1 MQFLTAFR
9 IVTNLGFLG
18 GVPHNIL
25 PVLVHDLE
33 QPALLRHLLH
43 DVLRGEDG
51 LQIQPLG
58 LHLQP
63 LVNGVLDPQ
72 QPLLPILTA
81 DNSKNTSQIS
91 LESFKEMQKVV
102 RSKRVKIKLFF
113 PNLYNF
119 FFMGNFYYVNIPIGE
134 IFHFCEFFK
143 VSNNFLFVFF

>member
-1 MQFLTAFR
+1 MQGLRKFIWLKNQIFFFMHLKKLWKRRHPIQLTSFLLCDIKNKWGGWLNYMQFLTAFR

-63 LVNGVLDPQ
+63 LINGVLDPQ

-91 LESFKEMQKVV
+91 LESFKEM
-102 RSKRVKIKLFF
+102 
-113 PNLYNF
+113 
-119 FFMGNFYYVNIPIGE
+119 
-134 IFHFCEFFK
+134 
-143 VSNNFLFVFF
+143 

>member
-1 MQFLTAFR
+1 MQGLRKFIWLKNQIFFFMHLKKLWKRRHPIQLTSFLLCDIKNKLGGGGLNYMQFLTAFR

-63 LVNGVLDPQ
+63 LINGVLDPQ

-91 LESFKEMQKVV
+91 LESFKEM
-102 RSKRVKIKLFF
+102 
-113 PNLYNF
+113 
-119 FFMGNFYYVNIPIGE
+119 
-134 IFHFCEFFK
+134 
-143 VSNNFLFVFF
+143 

>member
-1 MQFLTAFR
+1 MGGGGLNYMQFLTAFR

-91 LESFKEMQKVV
+91 LESFKEM
-102 RSKRVKIKLFF
+102 
-113 PNLYNF
+113 
-119 FFMGNFYYVNIPIGE
+119 
-134 IFHFCEFFK
+134 
-143 VSNNFLFVFF
+143 